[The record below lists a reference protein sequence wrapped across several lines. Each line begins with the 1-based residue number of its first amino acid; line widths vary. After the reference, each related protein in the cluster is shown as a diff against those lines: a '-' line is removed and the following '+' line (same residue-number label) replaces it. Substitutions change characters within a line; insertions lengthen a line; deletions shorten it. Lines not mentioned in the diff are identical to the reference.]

1 MTEKLRARDAV
12 VNRGA
17 NVSWSDDRLVRDCLK
32 GNEEAWAALVDK
44 YKNLIFSI
52 PIKYGVNRDAAADLF
67 QTVCLELLTELPN
80 LRNAGAVRSWLITV
94 TVRKT
99 FRWKRR
105 MRRRLE
111 NERLDENHDE
121 VSDAA
126 AAPPDLIEDLE
137 RAQMVRDAVA
147 RLSPRCNELIKL
159 LFYEQPP
166 IPYSEVAQRLSLALG
181 SIGFVRGRCLQ
192 RLEKL
197 LGQLGFD

>member
-1 MTEKLRARDAV
+1 MTVKVRARDSV
-12 VNRGA
+12 PSPGA
-17 NVSWSDDRLVRDCLK
+17 NLNWSDDRLVRACLR

-44 YKNLIFSI
+44 YRNLIFSI
-52 PIKYGVNRDAAADLF
+52 PIKYGVSREDAADLF
-67 QTVCLELLTELPN
+67 QNVCLEMLSELPN
-80 LRNAGAVRSWLITV
+80 LRNAGAIRSWLITV

-111 NERLDENHDE
+111 NERPDENHE
-121 VSDAA
+121 ELGETATAA
-126 AAPPDLIEDLE
+126 LEFIQDLE
-137 RAQMVRDAVA
+137 RAQMVREAVA

-166 IPYSEVAQRLSLALG
+166 VPYSEVAQRLSLALG
-181 SIGFVRGRCLQ
+181 SIGFVRGRCLE

-197 LGQLGFD
+197 LGQLGFN